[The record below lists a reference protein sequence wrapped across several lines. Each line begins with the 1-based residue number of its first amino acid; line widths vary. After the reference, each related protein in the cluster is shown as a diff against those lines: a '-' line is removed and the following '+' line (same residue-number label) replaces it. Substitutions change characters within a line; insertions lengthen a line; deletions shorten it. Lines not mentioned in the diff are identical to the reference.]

1 MVKRTL
7 LFVVIIGFVVSVIF
21 FFRWFRHRDERQ
33 IRKNL
38 NTLASLVS
46 KSPGESSFIL
56 VGRAKSAA
64 DYFTEDCLISVG
76 SEVQEIRNR
85 DEIPG
90 TIILAQNFFTHL
102 TVTPVDIKVRIGEDK
117 KTAQSG
123 LTLKVVG
130 YGPASTQPFL
140 EAREIEIAWQKV
152 EKKWLIGE
160 IHTVSTLQ

>member
-7 LFVVIIGFVVSVIF
+7 LFAVIIGLVVSAIF
-21 FFRWFRHRDERQ
+21 FFRWFRHRDECQ

-56 VGRAKSAA
+56 VGRAKNAA
-64 DYFTEDCLISVG
+64 DDFTEDCLISVG
-76 SEVQEIRNR
+76 SELQEIKGR

-90 TIILAQNFFTHL
+90 TIILAQNFFTQL
-102 TVTPVDIKVRIGEDK
+102 TATPVDITVRIGEDK

-140 EAREIEIAWQKV
+140 EAREIEIDWQKP
-152 EKKWLIGE
+152 EKKWLLSE
-160 IHTVSTLQ
+160 VHPVSTLR